1 MKEEGNTN
9 GASEC
14 HKFLSKKI
22 FNLLDSG
29 GDDDSEDE
37 QPEKTVKQIVTD
49 EERDKVDVPR
59 CEDFID
65 DFAIPQCKIQYEDYR
80 IVGDVAEVEKVIQT
94 CGMINIGVADITS
107 TLSTD
112 TVNYVTVG
120 IGGNI
125 MDAMERSVGNLPI
138 TAGQVG
144 KMLLQILIPKDYK
157 PDISAIES
165 MTDFIGKYNKDADV
179 CWGLAFDESLI
190 DNIKV
195 ILIASSK

>member
-1 MKEEGNTN
+1 MGTLYRQ
-9 GASEC
+9 SFDRQY
-14 HKFLSKKI
+14 KF
-22 FNLLDSG
+22 
-29 GDDDSEDE
+29 
-37 QPEKTVKQIVTD
+37 P
-49 EERDKVDVPR
+49 
-59 CEDFID
+59 
-65 DFAIPQCKIQYEDYR
+65 YEDYR
-80 IVGDVAEVEKVIQT
+80 IVGDVAEIEKVIQT

-120 IGGNI
+120 VGDSIT
-125 MDAMERSVGNLPI
+125 DAVEQSVDNLHI

-144 KMLLQILIPKDYK
+144 KMLFQILIPKDYK
-157 PDISAIES
+157 PDISAIKS
-165 MTDFIGKYNKDADV
+165 MTDFIGKYNKDTDV